1 MQFAMGV
8 LCEHADWWM
17 YVVLDRAT
25 MVPIMSSRWY
35 MRSLACRLETINSVS
50 PCVVMDAVRPVRR
63 SCHQRIR
70 YVEGAMN
77 GMNGTGGAG
86 PLFYGK
92 YRGKVTDNDDPNGLG
107 RIRVKVQDVLGD
119 EESGRALPATP
130 YAGDGVG
137 LYLIPPVDAF
147 VWVEFE
153 HGDPDYP
160 IWTGCFW
167 GTRDTVPGSGPDIKV
182 LQTDTGTITIDDT
195 DGDSSITIETT
206 SGL

>member
-1 MQFAMGV
+1 
-8 LCEHADWWM
+8 
-17 YVVLDRAT
+17 
-25 MVPIMSSRWY
+25 
-35 MRSLACRLETINSVS
+35 
-50 PCVVMDAVRPVRR
+50 
-63 SCHQRIR
+63 
-70 YVEGAMN
+70 MN
-77 GMNGTGGAG
+77 GMNSMDGEC
-86 PLFYGK
+86 PPFYGK

-107 RIRVKVQDVLGD
+107 RIRVKAQDVLGD
-119 EESGRALPATP
+119 EESGWALPATP

-206 SGL
+206 SGLKIVMDTGGIEISNGEQKITLSAASVSVNDGALEVM